1 MQDYLENYGIK
12 LEKLSYN
19 KIELVRRWRNDPKIS
34 QYMEFQSEISPE
46 MQEKW
51 FKSIDNDANLYYIII
66 YNHEEI
72 GLINIKDID
81 TRTGCGES
89 GVFIY
94 CDKYLNTDISYR
106 AHLVLFDYYFLQLGY
121 ESIKAHVRAFNKRA
135 SRFSAFLGCKQI
147 NTTDFF
153 LTKEDYLSNKNRE
166 RFLKKFNILSNKTHE

>member
-1 MQDYLENYGIK
+1 
-12 LEKLSYN
+12 
-19 KIELVRRWRNDPKIS
+19 
-34 QYMEFQSEISPE
+34 MEFQSEISPE

-94 CDKYLNTDISYR
+94 CDKYLNSDISYR

-121 ESIKAHVRAFNKRA
+121 ENLKAHIKAFNKRA
-135 SRFSAFLGCKQI
+135 SRLVLFIGYKQI
-147 NTTDFF
+147 DSTEYVLN
-153 LTKEDYLSNKNRE
+153 KEDYIFNKNRE
-166 RFLKKFNILSNKTHE
+166 RFVKKYNYLINRRNE